1 MHKDYAALC
10 NTSTV
15 ELTSEFLFEE
25 LSKLTKDISEVN
37 KLMRKV
43 GPRHYA
49 SSRGDMYVR
58 LSGYGLCQSTRPFLQ
73 ITKVKGR
80 RASQCHINVAEI
92 CEAINA
98 KMTPLFN
105 CDVHSLIDLQKRWER
120 LCHNGK
126 LLQLT
131 PLYVNLLLGWQVNFK
146 PMLYPPDI
154 IKDPAS
160 LTINSRL
167 LSKRK

>member
-37 KLMRKV
+37 KLMRKD
-43 GPRHYA
+43 GPQHYA

-58 LSGYGLCQSTRPFLQ
+58 LSGYGLCHGNRKFNPYQGDKTSDFFKQRPFLQ
-73 ITKVKGR
+73 TTKVKGR
-80 RASQCHINVAEI
+80 RASQCHINFAEI

-105 CDVHSLIDLQKRWER
+105 CDVHSLIDFQKRSER

-131 PLYVNLLLGWQVNFK
+131 PLYVNLLLG
-146 PMLYPPDI
+146 
-154 IKDPAS
+154 
-160 LTINSRL
+160 
-167 LSKRK
+167 